1 MNKSRQ
7 KKITVFLYHDIND
20 YPSRF
25 CKDYNL
31 NVSVNIFIRQIKWIS
46 ANYNIISP
54 NQLVDQKNLPKNPA
68 LITFDD
74 GFFGAYNNGIKFLIK
89 NKIPSLMFL
98 NMGHI
103 INGSPIISAKAIFYK
118 KLFNKLKITKNEML
132 HLTINP
138 RKLKEIEKKLGK
150 NYDKEILIFQGKLA
164 DYKMVKE
171 FAENK
176 YVYYGNH
183 LFDHWNSPALNNSE
197 FIDNLKKNE
206 EKLMHID
213 NSTNFFAFPNGIYT
227 NENIKTL
234 KKLRF
239 KKIFYSKGKI
249 NFNLSSFILDRIALT
264 ELEYNSI
271 KLHIRILK
279 SKYKNFF
286 LNKFLGILRRI

>member
-7 KKITVFLYHDIND
+7 KKIAVFLYHDIND

-31 NVSVNIFIRQIKWIS
+31 NVSINVFMRQIKWIS
-46 ANYNIISP
+46 TNFNIISP
-54 NQLVDQKNLPKNPA
+54 HQLVNEKNLPENPA

-98 NMGHI
+98 NMAHI
-103 INGSPIISAKAIFYK
+103 INESPIISAKAIFYQK
-118 KLFNKLKITKNEML
+118 FCDELQISKNEML
-132 HLTINP
+132 HLTMNP
-138 RKLKEIEKKLGK
+138 TKLKEIEKRLRN
-150 NYDKEILIFQGKLA
+150 NYDEEILSFQGKLA

-171 FAENK
+171 FAKNK

-183 LFDHWNSPALNNSE
+183 LFDHWNSPALSNHD
-197 FIDNLKKNE
+197 FIDSLKKNE
-206 EKLMHID
+206 EKLEDID

-239 KKIFYSKGKI
+239 KKIFYSKGKN
-249 NFNLSSFILDRIALT
+249 NFNLNSFILDRIALT

-286 LNKFLGILRRI
+286 LNKFLGILRRM

>member
-1 MNKSRQ
+1 MKKSRQ

-20 YPSRF
+20 YPSKF
-25 CKDYNL
+25 CQDYNL

-46 ANYNIISP
+46 SNYNIISP
-54 NQLVDQKNLPKNPA
+54 NQLLDQKNLPKKPA

-103 INGSPIISAKAIFYK
+103 INGSPIISAKAIFYQK
-118 KLFNKLKITKNEML
+118 VLKKLKISKNEKL

-138 RKLKEIEKKLGK
+138 KKLKEIEKKLGN
-150 NYDKEILIFQGKLA
+150 NYDEEILSFQGKLA

-183 LFDHWNSPALNNSE
+183 LFDHWNSPALNNQE

-206 EKLMHID
+206 EKLEHID
-213 NSTNFFAFPNGIYT
+213 NSTKFFAFPNGIYI

-239 KKIFYSKGKI
+239 KKIFLDHQLEKI
-249 NFNLSSFILDRIALT
+249 ILV
-264 ELEYNSI
+264 
-271 KLHIRILK
+271 
-279 SKYKNFF
+279 
-286 LNKFLGILRRI
+286 

>member
-1 MNKSRQ
+1 MNKFRQ

-25 CKDYNL
+25 CQDYNL
-31 NVSVNIFIRQIKWIS
+31 NVSINIFIRQIKWIS

-74 GFFGAYNNGIKFLIK
+74 GFFGAYNNGIQFLIK

-103 INGSPIISAKAIFYK
+103 INGSPIISAKAIFYQK
-118 KLFNKLKITKNEML
+118 FFNKLKISKNEML

-138 RKLKEIEKKLGK
+138 KKLKEIEKKLGN
-150 NYDKEILIFQGKLA
+150 NYDKEILSFQGKLA

-171 FAENK
+171 FAKNK

-183 LFDHWNSPALNNSE
+183 LFDHWNSPALNNRE

-206 EKLMHID
+206 EKLEHID

-239 KKIFYSKGKI
+239 KKIFYSKGKN
-249 NFNLSSFILDRIALT
+249 NFNLNNFILDRIALT